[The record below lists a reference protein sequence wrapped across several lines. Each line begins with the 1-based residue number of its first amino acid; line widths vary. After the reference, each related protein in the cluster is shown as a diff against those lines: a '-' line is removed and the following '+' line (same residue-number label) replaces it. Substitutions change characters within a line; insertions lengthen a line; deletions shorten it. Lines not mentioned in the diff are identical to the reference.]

1 MQYHRAPGIV
11 QPLIVPEIV
20 SLPPEIDVSNAD
32 AVLEELRAAVRPGAA
47 VVMADMTGTAFCDSS
62 GVRALLLAQDAAA
75 QHHAELRVV
84 VPGGMVLRILQVMGM
99 DKILRI
105 YPSRLA
111 ALSGTPS
118 PPDPAG

>member
-1 MQYHRAPGIV
+1 VQDHRAPGIV

-32 AVLEELRAAVRPGAA
+32 AVLEELRAAARPGVA
-47 VVMADMTGTAFCDSS
+47 VVIADMTATAFCDSS
-62 GVRALLLAQDAAA
+62 GVRALLLARDAAA
-75 QHHAELRVV
+75 RHQAELRLV

-99 DKILRI
+99 NKVLQI

-111 ALSGTPS
+111 ALSGSPS
-118 PPDPAG
+118 PAGPAG